1 MPTELLRVGIIGTG
15 NIGAD
20 HVDRV
25 AHQIS
30 GARVTALFD
39 VATDRV
45 QELAGQIGAVA
56 MATASH
62 VINSSD
68 VDAVIIAS
76 PGEFH
81 AGLTLECIAAGKP
94 VLCEKPLAPTVEE
107 CEAVIAAEQASG
119 RRLVQVG
126 FMRRNDVG
134 YRHLKDNLNSGAIGE
149 ALILHCEHRNPDVPD
164 SFTSEMSMTDSV
176 IHEID
181 TARWLL
187 DEEIVRVR
195 VIAGKQTP
203 NAASHLNDPQ
213 LVIMESE
220 SGVIVSVEVFVNAKY
235 GYDVRCEVVGSNGFT
250 SLGTQDLGQYVS
262 DTRRSVTMPAN
273 WRIRFGDAYRAE
285 IQDWVNGIA
294 AGESRGANSFDG
306 LCATHVAQAA
316 VRAVTS
322 GVTVEIP
329 VLEQPAFYQ

>member
-1 MPTELLRVGIIGTG
+1 MTTELVRVGIIGCG

-20 HVDRV
+20 HIDRV
-25 AHQIS
+25 ANQIS

-45 QELAGQIGAVA
+45 KELAAQVGAVA
-56 MATASH
+56 LPTASE
-62 VINSSD
+62 VINSPD
-68 VDAVIIAS
+68 VDAIIIAS
-76 PGEFH
+76 PGEYH
-81 AGLTLECIAAGKP
+81 AALTLECIAAGKP
-94 VLCEKPLAPTVEE
+94 VMCEKPLAPTVEE
-107 CEAVIAAEQASG
+107 CEAVLAAEQAAG

-134 YRHLKDNLNSGAIGE
+134 YRHMKDNLTAGNIGE

-187 DEEIVRVR
+187 GEEIVRVR

-213 LVIMESE
+213 LVIMESQ
-220 SGVIVSVEVFVNAKY
+220 SGVIISVEVFVNAKY
-235 GYDVRCEVVGSNGFT
+235 GYDVRCEIVGSNGVT
-250 SLGTQDLGQYVS
+250 SLGTQDLGQFVS
-262 DTRRSVTMPAN
+262 DTRRTVTMPAN
-273 WRIRFGDAYRAE
+273 WRVRFGDAYRAE
-285 IQDWVNGIA
+285 IQDWINGIK
-294 AGESRGANSFDG
+294 AGEPRGANSFDG
-306 LCATHVAQAA
+306 LAATLVAQAA
-316 VRAVTS
+316 VRAVKS
-322 GVTVEIP
+322 GETVEVP
-329 VLEQPAFYQ
+329 VLEKPAFYA

>member
-1 MPTELLRVGIIGTG
+1 MSKQLVRVGIIGCG

-25 AHQIS
+25 ANQVS
-30 GARVTALFD
+30 GSRVTALFD
-39 VATDRV
+39 VATERA
-45 QELAGQIGAVA
+45 QELATQVGAVA
-56 MATASH
+56 LATASE
-62 VINSSD
+62 VINHPD

-81 AGLTLECIAAGKP
+81 AALTLECIAAGKP

-107 CEAVIAAEQASG
+107 CEAVVAAEQAAG

-126 FMRRNDVG
+126 FMRRNDAG
-134 YRHLKDNLNSGAIGE
+134 YRHMKENLDMGNIGE

-187 DEEIVRVR
+187 GEEIVRVR

-203 NAASHLNDPQ
+203 NAAAHLNDPQ
-213 LVIMESE
+213 LVILESE
-220 SGVIVSVEVFVNAKY
+220 SGVLVSVEVFVNAKY
-235 GYDVRCEVVGSNGFT
+235 GYDVRCEIVGSSGVT
-250 SLGTQDLGQYVS
+250 SLGSQDLGQYV
-262 DTRRSVTMPAN
+262 TNVQRNVTMPAN

-285 IQDWVNGIA
+285 VQDWINGIH
-294 AGESRGANSFDG
+294 AGEARGANSYDG
-306 LCATHVAQAA
+306 LCATAVAQAA
-316 VRAVTS
+316 VRAVKT
-322 GVTVEIP
+322 GQTVDVTVPEM
-329 VLEQPAFYQ
+329 PAFYA

>member
-1 MPTELLRVGIIGTG
+1 MATELLRVGVIGTG

-39 VATDRV
+39 VATDRAK
-45 QELAGQIGAVA
+45 ELADQIGAVA
-56 MATASH
+56 MSTASN
-62 VINSSD
+62 VINSAD
-68 VDAVIIAS
+68 VDAIIIAS
-76 PGEFH
+76 PGEYH
-81 AGLTLECIAAGKP
+81 APLTLECISAGKP

-107 CEAVIAAEQASG
+107 CDAVIAAEQASG

-126 FMRRNDVG
+126 FMRRNDAG
-134 YRHLKDNLNSGAIGE
+134 YRHMKDNLASGAIGE
-149 ALILHCEHRNPDVPD
+149 PLILHCEHRNPDVPD

-187 DEEIVRVR
+187 SEEIVRVR

-213 LVIMESE
+213 LVIMESQ
-220 SGVIVSVEVFVNAKY
+220 SGVIVSVEVFVNARY
-235 GYDVRCEVVGSNGFT
+235 GYDVRCEIVGSNGFT
-250 SLGTQDLGQYVS
+250 SLGVQDLGQYVS
-262 DTRRSVTMPAN
+262 DTRRTAVMPAN

-285 IQDWVNGIA
+285 IQDWVNGITM
-294 AGESRGANSFDG
+294 GQPRGANSFDG

-316 VRAVTS
+316 VRAVKS
-322 GVTVEIP
+322 GATVEIP
-329 VLEQPAFYQ
+329 VLEQPDFYR

>member
-1 MPTELLRVGIIGTG
+1 MTTNLVRVGIIGCG

-20 HVDRV
+20 HIDRV

-39 VATDRV
+39 VATARV
-45 QELAGQIGAVA
+45 NELAAQVGATA
-56 MATASH
+56 MATASD
-62 VINSSD
+62 VITSDD
-68 VDAVIIAS
+68 VDAIIIAS
-76 PGEFH
+76 PGEYH
-81 AGLTLECIAAGKP
+81 AALTLECIAAGKP

-107 CEAVIAAEQASG
+107 CEAVLAAEQAAG

-134 YRHLKDNLNSGAIGE
+134 YRHMKENLTAGHIGD

-187 DEEIVRVR
+187 GEEIVRVR

-203 NAASHLNDPQ
+203 HAASHLNDPQ

-220 SGVIVSVEVFVNAKY
+220 SGVLVSVEVFVNAKY
-235 GYDVRCEVVGSNGFT
+235 GYDVRCEIVGSNGVT
-250 SLGTQDLGQYVS
+250 SLGSQDLGQFVAN
-262 DTRRSVTMPAN
+262 TQRTVTMPAN

-285 IQDWVNGIA
+285 IQDWINGIL
-294 AGESRGANSFDG
+294 AGEPRGANSFDG
-306 LCATHVAQAA
+306 LAATVVAQAA
-316 VRAVTS
+316 VSAVKT
-322 GVTVEIP
+322 GQTVDVP
-329 VLEQPAFYQ
+329 VLTKPAFYA

>member
-1 MPTELLRVGIIGTG
+1 MATELLRVGVIGTG

-25 AHQIS
+25 ANQVS

-39 VATDRV
+39 VATERAA
-45 QELAGQIGAVA
+45 ELAGQVGAVA
-56 MATASH
+56 MPTASE
-62 VINSSD
+62 VISSPD
-68 VDAVIIAS
+68 VDAIIIAS

-81 AGLTLECIAAGKP
+81 APLTLECIAAGKP

-107 CEAVIAAEQASG
+107 CESVIAAEQASG

-126 FMRRNDVG
+126 FMRRNDAG
-134 YRHLKDNLNSGAIGE
+134 YRHMKNNLSSGAIGE
-149 ALILHCEHRNPDVPD
+149 ALLLHCEHRNPDVPD
-164 SFTSEMSMTDSV
+164 SFTSQMSMTDSV

-187 DEEIVRVR
+187 GEEIVRVR
-195 VIAGKQTP
+195 VISGKQTP
-203 NAASHLNDPQ
+203 NAAPHLHDPQ
-213 LVIMESE
+213 LVIMESQ
-220 SGVIVSVEVFVNAKY
+220 SGVLVSVEVFVNAKY
-235 GYDVRCEVVGSNGFT
+235 GYDVRCEVVGSSGVT
-250 SLGTQDLGQYVS
+250 SLGSQDLGNFVS
-262 DTRRSVTMPAN
+262 DTRRTVTMPAN

-285 IQDWVNGIA
+285 IQDWINGIA
-294 AGESRGANSFDG
+294 AGQVRGANSFDG

-322 GVTVEIP
+322 GTTVEVP
-329 VLEQPAFYQ
+329 VLEQPAFYH

>member
-1 MPTELLRVGIIGTG
+1 MSNQLVRVGIIGCG
-15 NIGAD
+15 NIGTD

-25 AHQIS
+25 ANQVS
-30 GARVTALFD
+30 GSRVAALFD
-39 VATDRV
+39 VATERV
-45 QELAGQIGAVA
+45 QELAAQVGAVA
-56 MATASH
+56 LATASE
-62 VINSSD
+62 VINHPD

-81 AGLTLECIAAGKP
+81 AALTLECIAAGKP

-107 CEAVIAAEQASG
+107 CEEVVAAEQAAG

-134 YRHLKDNLNSGAIGE
+134 YRHMKENLDTGNIGE

-187 DEEIVRVR
+187 GEEIVRVR

-203 NAASHLNDPQ
+203 NAAPHLNDPQ
-213 LVIMESE
+213 LVILESE
-220 SGVIVSVEVFVNAKY
+220 SGVLVSVEVFVNAKY
-235 GYDVRCEVVGSNGFT
+235 GYDVRCEIVGSNGIT
-250 SLGTQDLGQYVS
+250 SLGSQDLGQYVS
-262 DTRRSVTMPAN
+262 NVQRNVTMPGN

-285 IQDWVNGIA
+285 IQDWINGVH
-294 AGESRGANSFDG
+294 AGEPRGANSYDG
-306 LCATHVAQAA
+306 LCATAVAQAA
-316 VRAVTS
+316 VRAVKT
-322 GVTVEIP
+322 GQTVDVTVQEM
-329 VLEQPAFYQ
+329 PAFYA